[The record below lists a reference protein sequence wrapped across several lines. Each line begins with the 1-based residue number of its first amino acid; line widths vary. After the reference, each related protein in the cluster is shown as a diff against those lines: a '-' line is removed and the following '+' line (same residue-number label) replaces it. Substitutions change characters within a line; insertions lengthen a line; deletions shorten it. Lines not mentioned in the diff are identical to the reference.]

1 MLRSILTANRLL
13 FWVGSIFGALTIVLL
28 ILIPFNEVTVLGI
41 NSLIKPLKFSISIW
55 IYLWTIGLFT
65 GWIHNKKLVRYF
77 SLFTVFTMVYE
88 QLVITVQAFRGTLSH
103 FNEDT
108 LFEMILFNLMGVFIT
123 LFTLYNLRLASSLKK
138 QTDNLNPAL
147 KTAVINSIIIF
158 VIASFIG
165 GVMGAINSHQIGG
178 EMGEDGLAFVNWSR
192 KYGDLRIAH
201 FIGIHALQIIPLAAF
216 AMIKLKLK
224 NARPIVNMVTVS
236 YFAVTIYLMVR
247 ALMAKPLFF

>member
-1 MLRSILTANRLL
+1 MFRSILTANRLL
-13 FWVGSIFGALTIVLL
+13 FWVGSIFGALTITLI
-28 ILIPFNEVTVLGI
+28 ILIPFNEVEVLGI
-41 NSLIKPLKFSISIW
+41 NSFFKPLKFSISIW

-65 GWIHNKKLVRYF
+65 GWIKSKKLVRYF

-88 QLVITVQAFRGTLSH
+88 QLVITVQASRGTLSH

-108 LFEMILFNLMGVFIT
+108 SFEMILFSLMGIFIS

-138 QTDNLNPAL
+138 QSDNLHPTL
-147 KTAVINSIIIF
+147 KTAVVNSIIIF

-165 GVMGAINSHQIGG
+165 GIMGAMNSHQVGG
-178 EMGEDGLAFVNWSR
+178 EMGKDGLFILNWSR

-201 FIGIHALQIIPLAAF
+201 FVGIHALQLVPLTAL
-216 AMIKLKLK
+216 AMIKLEWKKAQL
-224 NARPIVNMVTVS
+224 IITLVTIS
-236 YFAVTIYLMVR
+236 YLAITIYLMVR